1 MAQLVTRLSDALLA
15 EVDSLIADGILESR
29 SDAVRA
35 GLQALV
41 ERRRRELIGRR
52 IAEGYERT
60 PQHEGEL
67 SGLDEATA
75 QLVLEEPW

>member
-1 MAQLVTRLSDALLA
+1 MAQLVTRLSDDLLA

-41 ERRRRELIGRR
+41 ERRRRELVGRR
-52 IAEGYERT
+52 IAEGYERA
-60 PQHEGEL
+60 PQDEDEL
-67 SGLDEATA
+67 AGLDEATTG
-75 QLVLEEPW
+75 LVLEEPW